1 MDVFMGEFI
10 IGDSVDC
17 AGKGARGS
25 VPVRYCSFRPMFEFA
40 STSAYRSALASA
52 SALSAASAPVF
63 ASVFASALL
72 FILCISFLLAVVP
85 GQAFA
90 GSYDMPKV
98 DIAAEAKM
106 DGSLHVVELRT
117 FELHGDRAAM
127 QWVFDVLPDEAK
139 LQVNGVQLITTR
151 AENEASESLAL
162 PSVPFQISW
171 RDGGGPEKSAYSVD
185 VEQDTLYVFPGTS
198 DEILVVALDYT
209 IKNGIQAYRDVAE
222 IYWKYVGERWG
233 EASAD
238 VSMTLTLPVPKGTFV
253 TLGENVHAWGH
264 GPLDGVVSMNEGGL
278 ITYSIPKVNAGQYAE
293 ARVVFPVSWLSLSSV
308 GSAAQT
314 HRNETRLETVLS
326 EEQLWFDQANHQR
339 MLHLSLVIAFG
350 VVCVLL
356 LLWALRMY
364 FKHGKER
371 MPSFKGKYWFT
382 VPDPSVPPAVIGR
395 LWRWNRESR
404 DDFVATLIHL
414 VYLGVVCVNEEWHAG
429 CSAARRPKRVM
440 RARNERSSKLVVAGS
455 VDDGA
460 CDVGSGVRDYRL
472 TLKPTAK
479 LAADA
484 EFDPCIV
491 PGSLNL
497 LDRAAINVL
506 FRDVAGGR
514 DSLLLSDI
522 RTYGKVHP
530 REFMAAMDH
539 WQDLLSRETAERNFF
554 EAKGARLQ
562 KGMLAVAALV
572 LISGVIAFAF
582 MKNPVFLFFAVPT
595 AIALGVIANY
605 LPRRTVRGNDLAA
618 KCKALRN
625 WLRDSSPLDDG
636 SFGAASVQGDLAAY
650 AYLFGVSGSSGRA
663 VFSMPHELR
672 LALDE
677 ALSAARSALA
687 KTDDDDS
694 SSGGEAAKG

>member
-10 IGDSVDC
+10 VGDSVDC

-25 VPVRYCSFRPMFEFA
+25 VPVRCCSFRPMFEFA
-40 STSAYRSALASA
+40 SMSAYRSTLAPA

-90 GSYDMPKV
+90 RSYDMPKV

-127 QWVFDVLPDEAK
+127 QWVFDDLPDEAK

-162 PSVPFQISW
+162 PSVPFRISW
-171 RDGGGPEKSAYSVD
+171 RNGGGPEKSAYSVD

-222 IYWKYVGERWG
+222 IYWKYVGGRWD

-264 GPLDGVVSMNEGGL
+264 GPLDGVVSMDESGS

-293 ARVVFPVSWLSLSSV
+293 ARVVFPASWLSLSNM
-308 GSAAQT
+308 GSAVQA

-356 LLWALRMY
+356 LLWALWMY

-371 MPSFKGKYWFT
+371 MPSFKGKYWST
-382 VPDPSVPPAVIGR
+382 VPDPFVPPAVIGR

-414 VYLGVVCVNEEWHAG
+414 VYLGVVRVNEEWQAG
-429 CSAARRPKRVM
+429 CSAPRRPKRVM
-440 RARNERSSKLVVAGS
+440 RARNERSSRLGVVGS

-460 CDVGSGVRDYRL
+460 CDVGGVCDYRL
-472 TLKPTAK
+472 TLRSTAK

-484 EFDPCIV
+484 GFDSCVV

-522 RTYGKVHP
+522 RGYGKTHP
-530 REFMAAMDH
+530 QEFLSAMDH
-539 WQDLLSRETAERNFF
+539 WQDLLSRETAEQNFF
-554 EAKGARLQ
+554 EAKGTRLQ

-572 LISGVIAFAF
+572 LILGVIVFAF
-582 MKNPVFLFFAVPT
+582 MKNPAFLFFAVPT

-636 SFGAASVQGDLAAY
+636 SFGAAGVQGDLAAY
-650 AYLFGVSGSSGRA
+650 AYLFGVFDSSGRA
-663 VFSMPHELR
+663 AFTMPHALR

-677 ALSAARSALA
+677 ALSAARSAPA